1 MRYLLLVTLLLS
13 GCEAQLISPPMDD
26 GGVVIGDT
34 GPTSDT
40 SDATVARDAPMVDA
54 GTVSPDS
61 GTDAYV
67 APPCTGIECPDAGV
81 RDAGLRSDA
90 GSDAGTRPD
99 AGPPADRT
107 AIVQLALGD
116 THTCLLRASGLVR
129 CWGGDGVPILT
140 NAVEIAA
147 VGTQS
152 YARLTD
158 GSVVQWTRSSGPT
171 SPAAEMPPEPV
182 MPAPMYGSGES
193 FPLPTGDYV
202 EIYAGRRHTCGR
214 RSGGSVWCWGQNV
227 LSQLGRETGELTET
241 GASYPPG
248 ETLLAGARMD
258 ALVLGVGRDH
268 SCVALRDGRV
278 MCWGSNSEGQLGRWV
293 MGLETLEPVEPNS
306 FFY

>member
-1 MRYLLLVTLLLS
+1 MPADHAKFGQVVDQQRACRQVHRDAQIKAGSLAELGALFREAKRHVSKERDGTPFAHKYVEIDLRHSYGVYLLFTCGS
-13 GCEAQLISPPMDD
+13 GRKL
-26 GGVVIGDT
+26 
-34 GPTSDT
+34 
-40 SDATVARDAPMVDA
+40 
-54 GTVSPDS
+54 DS
-61 GTDAYV
+61 H
-67 APPCTGIECPDAGV
+67 
-81 RDAGLRSDA
+81 LRQ
-90 GSDAGTRPD
+90 P
-99 AGPPADRT
+99 

-140 NAVEIAA
+140 NAGEIAA

-171 SPAAEMPPEPV
+171 SPAAAMPPEPV

-241 GASYPPG
+241 GASYPAG

-293 MGLETLEPVEPNS
+293 AGLETLEPVEPNS